1 MSMRHYA
8 FDDYGLVLDKETVKI
23 IASQVFDDYTE
34 DETDTVFDL
43 CDKGI
48 CECIG
53 EFTGEAH
60 ELSDDGMFSWYDD
73 SRSYDYELIAYI
85 PLKNYP
91 TLFKQAYKNMD
102 EIVEEMKSKIGE
114 YLPEDFD
121 YRSRICHI
129 SGTYYA

>member
-23 IASQVFDDYTE
+23 IGSQVFDDYTP

-53 EFTGEAH
+53 EFNGEAH
-60 ELSDDGMFSWYDD
+60 EIDDDGVFSWYDD
-73 SRSYDYELIAYI
+73 SRSYDYETIAYI

-91 TLFKQAYKNMD
+91 TLFKKAYNNMD
-102 EIVEEMKSKIGE
+102 EIVEEFKKKIGE
-114 YLPEDFD
+114 YLPNDFD

>member
-1 MSMRHYA
+1 MSMRDYA

-23 IASQVFDDYTE
+23 IASQVFDDYTPDEE
-34 DETDTVFDL
+34 DVVFDL

-48 CECIG
+48 CECVG
-53 EFTGEAH
+53 EFNGAAQA
-60 ELSDDGMFSWYDD
+60 LDDDGMFSWYADD
-73 SRSYDYELIAYI
+73 HSYDFEPIAYI
-85 PLKNYP
+85 PLRNYP
-91 TLFKQAYKNMD
+91 TLFKKAYNNMD
-102 EIVEEMKSKIGE
+102 EIVEEFKKKIGE

>member
-1 MSMRHYA
+1 MSMRTYA
-8 FDDYGLVLDKETVKI
+8 FDDYGLVLDNETVKI
-23 IASQVFDDYTE
+23 IGSQVFDDYTPDEE
-34 DETDTVFDL
+34 DIVYDL

-53 EFTGEAH
+53 EFNGEAH
-60 ELSDDGMFSWYDD
+60 ELNDDGSFSWYYD
-73 SRSYDYELIAYI
+73 SHSYDFDTIAYI

-91 TLFKQAYKNMD
+91 TLFKQEYNNMD
-102 EIVEEMKSKIGE
+102 EIVAEMKSKIGE

-129 SGTYYA
+129 SGTYCA

>member
-1 MSMRHYA
+1 MSMWHYA

-23 IASQVFDDYTE
+23 IASQVFDDYTPNEE
-34 DETDTVFDL
+34 DIIFDL

-53 EFTGEAH
+53 EFNGEAH

-73 SRSYDYELIAYI
+73 SHSYDYEPIAYM

-91 TLFKQAYKNMD
+91 TLFKQAYNNMD
-102 EIVEEMKSKIGE
+102 EIVKEMKSKIGE

-129 SGTYYA
+129 SGTYYG

>member
-8 FDDYGLVLDKETVKI
+8 FDDYGLVLDKETVKT

-43 CDKGI
+43 YEKGI
-48 CECIG
+48 CECIT
-53 EFTGEAH
+53 EFNGEAH
-60 ELSDDGMFSWYDD
+60 EIDDNGMFSWYDD
-73 SRSYDYELIAYI
+73 SRSYDYEPIAYI
-85 PLKNYP
+85 PLRNYP
-91 TLFKQAYKNMD
+91 TLFKQAYNNMD